1 MDVLFTAVCFFARL
15 GVFIGCLLL
24 LGGIEALSELH
35 RRFLFCCLFAVLPP
49 RHFFC
54 CGWLFFK
61 LQTHIPAANHRMVD
75 SPPHLERERERERH
89 AQVMVSKL
97 MWPGCGKTAARIGGV
112 SGSAWLVVLASGTWV
127 LCLIWQGLLLVLLPL
142 LCFNCSARPSS
153 CSALLC
159 PALLGFA
166 LRCSALRCSPLP
178 SKSAGLPGRAF
189 VLICSV
195 Q

>member
-54 CGWLFFK
+54 CGWLIFK

-75 SPPHLERERERERH
+75 SPPHLEREREGETCPSHGVKVDVARLWQNCGTHRRSFRER
-89 AQVMVSKL
+89 L
-97 MWPGCGKTAARIGGV
+97 ARC
-112 SGSAWLVVLASGTWV
+112 A
-127 LCLIWQGLLLVLLPL
+127 GLRHLGALPYL
-142 LCFNCSARPSS
+142 ARPSS
-153 CSALLC
+153 CSAS
-159 PALLGFA
+159 PALLQLLG
-166 LRCSALRCSPLP
+166 
-178 SKSAGLPGRAF
+178 
-189 VLICSV
+189 
-195 Q
+195 